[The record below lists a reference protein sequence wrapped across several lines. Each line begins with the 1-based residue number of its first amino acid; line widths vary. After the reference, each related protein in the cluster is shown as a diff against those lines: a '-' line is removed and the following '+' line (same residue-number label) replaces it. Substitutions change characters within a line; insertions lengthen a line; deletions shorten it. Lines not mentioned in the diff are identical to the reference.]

1 MKRKTMA
8 LYFSMPIIYIG
19 LIFTLLLD
27 VVVYRHLE
35 IDEQQQT
42 RELGTAYLAWLS
54 QSVERYVNIADGM
67 VSYVMRE
74 GGKPAKMEEQ
84 ASQYFPMSPELRSI
98 QLAPGGRVS
107 QVYPWDK
114 DRIDLQKIIANQS
127 EWVTDAGRRRQR
139 VSLTAMVERESGEKD
154 IVFIRPIYL
163 WNEGNHST
171 FWGFTIVD
179 VSMDR
184 MLEHLDLYRLG
195 MVGFRY
201 QLSWKNNDTGEDTVI
216 AADGKLM
223 GDTIQISRGID
234 GDLWTLEMQ
243 PVNGWGN
250 AWMVILLTWVGLTVT
265 MFMSFYRGR
274 VNRIRRQGE
283 IDPLTGAYNR
293 KGGDRAV
300 ADYLQH
306 EPGKVMVMTLDI
318 DNFKLI
324 NDVYGHETGDL
335 VLQQLVLDIRK
346 TFGMPLIVTRNGGD
360 EFVIVKGYKDEA
372 KLIEKIQQFTENPH
386 QVPYLDKKVSFHTSL
401 GYALYPEQDTV
412 YKHLCIKA
420 DFALYNAK
428 LNGKNSWRKF
438 DESLLDMQ
446 ERFQLGF
453 NLADMTNHMPGA
465 MMVYRAD
472 DTRKILFASD
482 QVINL
487 FKCDNWED
495 FMEYSEGTVN
505 RLICKEDREMM
516 ARERDMLIAMSQSD
530 KDIEMIE
537 VHVQD
542 KKGQWK
548 SAIMAGNYN
557 VNAFHGGVF
566 YVSLFLK
573 SHLKEIKGG

>member
-1 MKRKTMA
+1 MKTKTMA

-19 LIFTLLLD
+19 ILLTLLLD
-27 VVVYRHLE
+27 VVVYHHLE
-35 IDEQQQT
+35 VEERQQT
-42 RELGTAYLAWLS
+42 RELGSAYLSWLS
-54 QSVERYVNIADGM
+54 QSVDRYVNIADGM
-67 VSYVMRE
+67 VSYVIRE
-74 GGKPAKMEEQ
+74 GDQPMKMENQ

-107 QVYPWDK
+107 QAYPWDK
-114 DRIDLQKIIANQS
+114 DRVDLQKLMADQS

-139 VSLTAMVERESGEKD
+139 VSLSAMVEREDGEKD
-154 IVFIRPIYL
+154 ILFIRPVYL
-163 WNEGNHST
+163 WNEGNYSH
-171 FWGFTIVD
+171 FWGFTVID
-179 VSMDR
+179 VSMSR
-184 MLEHLDLYRLG
+184 MLEHLDIYSLGNVGIRYRLLW
-195 MVGFRY
+195 
-201 QLSWKNNDTGEDTVI
+201 QNNRTGETVTL
-216 AADGKLM
+216 ASNGTLT
-223 GDTIQISRGID
+223 GNQVEVSRGID

-243 PVNGWGN
+243 PIKGWGN
-250 AWMVILLTWVGLTVT
+250 AWMVILLSWVGLTVT

-300 ADYLQH
+300 ANYLQK
-306 EPGKVMVMTLDI
+306 EAGKVMVMTLDI

-335 VLQQLVLDIRK
+335 VLKQLVLDIRK
-346 TFGMPLIVTRNGGD
+346 IFGRSSIVTRNGGD
-360 EFVIVKGYKDEA
+360 EFVIVKGYEEEG
-372 KLIEKIQQFTENPH
+372 KLIERIQQFTENPH
-386 QVPYLDKKVSFHTSL
+386 QVPYQNKMVSFHTSV

-412 YKHLCIKA
+412 YKNLCIKA

-428 LNGKNSWRKF
+428 LNGKSSWRKF

-482 QVINL
+482 QVITL
-487 FKCDNWED
+487 FHCDNWED
-495 FMEYSEGTVN
+495 FMAYSKGSLN
-505 RLICKEDREMM
+505 HLISKEDKEKITK
-516 ARERDMLIAMSQSD
+516 ERNHLIASSQSD
-530 KDIEMIE
+530 KDIEMMDIKIR
-537 VHVQD
+537 D
-542 KKGQWK
+542 KTGQWRDVVL
-548 SAIMAGNYN
+548 AGNYN
-557 VNAFHGGVF
+557 MNAFHGGVF

-573 SHLKEIKGG
+573 SHLKKIKG